1 MSPDQHQWFQD
12 GSGCNGAASCWMTAA
27 NLLTLAQ
34 MVAVVAVIT
43 FIAWT
48 CMQAYENWANEEIK
62 SGQMIFIWAR
72 AVFVLLVMLFLI
84 IN

>member
-1 MSPDQHQWFQD
+1 
-12 GSGCNGAASCWMTAA
+12 MTAA

-34 MVAVVAVIT
+34 MIAVVAVIT

>member
-1 MSPDQHQWFQD
+1 MI
-12 GSGCNGAASCWMTAA
+12 
-27 NLLTLAQ
+27 
-34 MVAVVAVIT
+34 AVVAVIT

>member
-12 GSGCNGAASCWMTAA
+12 GSGCNGAASCWMT
-27 NLLTLAQ
+27 
-34 MVAVVAVIT
+34 AVIT